1 MSGTHP
7 DAVDG
12 IYQNDW
18 IRNTRTGQQGKV
30 TFADGGHGN
39 GHPPESH
46 VRINDTDNG
55 AIWPHSE
62 VERIG

>member
-1 MSGTHP
+1 MSRA

-12 IYQNDW
+12 IYQGDW
-18 IRNTRTGQQGKV
+18 VRNTRTGERGKV
-30 TFADGGHGN
+30 TFADAGN
-39 GHPPESH
+39 GRTPHESH
-46 VRINDTDNG
+46 VRINDTKHV